1 MNQSFELGLLIEMTD
16 LTPIP
21 IPARQRWKQFR
32 TGALPVIVFMMAV
45 ISMVFLWDRKVAP
58 PSLTGEVMAYQGAIQ
73 SPGSGILE
81 QFSTEPFHDVVAG
94 QLLGVIRQVPAEQ
107 AELALASLR
116 AEIALISLG
125 AGDPVLNQQR
135 NLLSWQS
142 LRRDWLLARSDLAA
156 NQARL
161 RPAELAFRRS
171 ELLLESEAGSRA
183 DAELA
188 GAEFEALQ
196 AEAVELTELVAKLEE
211 SVASSRFASEGG
223 ASAFQDGIEAALRW
237 KEAELKRLE
246 AEMKPLPVYAPCDGR
261 VTLVYRRNSDFVKQG
276 EVILDLRADK
286 PEYIIGY
293 MRQPV
298 ALRPTEGMVV
308 QVSMRGSRPA
318 VADARILRVGS
329 QFEPL
334 GPAFQRPVQLVEERA
349 LPILI
354 SLPQDLPLRAGEVV
368 DLRLPLATGG

>member
-1 MNQSFELGLLIEMTD
+1 MSD

-32 TGALPVIVFMMAV
+32 TTALPGIVFLVAV
-45 ISMVFLWDRKVAP
+45 AGMVFLWDNKIAP

-73 SPGSGILE
+73 APGSGILE

-94 QLLGVIRQVPAEQ
+94 QLIGVIRTVPAEQ

-116 AEIALISLG
+116 AEIALISMG
-125 AGDPVLNQQR
+125 GGDPVLNQQR
-135 NLLSWQS
+135 NLLGWQS
-142 LRRDWLLARSDLAA
+142 LRRDWLLARSDLAS

-171 ELLLESEAGSRA
+171 EILLEGQAGSRA
-183 DAELA
+183 DVELA

-196 AEAVELTELVAKLEE
+196 AEAIELTELVAKLEE
-211 SVASSRFASEGG
+211 SVASSRFASESG
-223 ASAFQDGIEAALRW
+223 ASIFQQGIDAALQW
-237 KEAELKRLE
+237 KEMELKRLE
-246 AEMKPLPVYAPCDGR
+246 AEMLPLPVFAPCDGR
-261 VTLVYRRNSDFVKQG
+261 VTFVYRRNLDFVRQG

-293 MRQPV
+293 MRQP
-298 ALRPTEGMVV
+298 ASLRPTEGMTV

-318 VADARILRVGS
+318 TAEARILRVGS

-334 GPAFQRPVQLVEERA
+334 SPAFQRPMQLVEERA

-354 SLPQDLPLRAGEVV
+354 SLPQGLPLQPGEIV
-368 DLRLPLATGG
+368 DLRLPVAADG